1 MASAPTLAPA
11 LAARDDI
18 GPAVRRRL
26 SGFLRTL
33 RDNGFAVGLAESRDA
48 LRLLATAGIDR
59 RTQAKAPLRALLCGR
74 RSDWDG
80 FDALFDAFWTGERVR
95 TRVAVAGNAALASQR
110 TQRSLSGGG
119 GTSDGLPT
127 DVERR
132 DGDGPDS
139 DAAPQG
145 RREGA
150 SRHETLARTDFRRI
164 ADPDALAEAHAL
176 AERLARRMRAR
187 LTRRDRAARRGRRI
201 DLRRTLRASLATGG
215 TPLALVHRR
224 PRHKPLKLVLLV
236 DSSGSMSLYTAVFL
250 RFVHGVLDQFR
261 EAEAFLFH
269 TRLVHVSDAL
279 REKDTARALDRLGL
293 MAEGVGGG
301 TRIGESLAAF
311 NRWHAARV
319 LHSRSCV
326 MILSD
331 GYDTGDPER
340 LGREMAALA
349 RRCRRIVWLNP
360 LIGWDG
366 YEPTARGMAAAL
378 PHVDLFA
385 PAHTLASLAALEPY
399 LARL

>member
-1 MASAPTLAPA
+1 MAPAATLAT
-11 LAARDDI
+11 LATRDDI

-48 LRLLATAGIDR
+48 LRLLATAGVDR

-74 RSDWDG
+74 RSDWDA
-80 FDALFDAFWTGERVR
+80 FDALFDAFWNGERVR
-95 TRVAVAGNAALASQR
+95 TRVAIAGNAALASQR

-119 GTSDGLPT
+119 GSSAGLPT

-150 SRHETLARTDFRRI
+150 SRYDSLARTDFRKI

-201 DLRRTLRASLATGG
+201 DLRRTIRASLATGG
-215 TPLALVHRR
+215 TPLALVLRR

-279 REKDTARALDRLGL
+279 REKDAGRALDRLGL

-311 NRWHAARV
+311 NRGHAARI
-319 LHSRSCV
+319 LHSRTCV